1 MNAVA
6 VNNAVPAQN
15 LQEFIAWVK
24 ANPGKVN
31 YGSSGF
37 GSSNHLIPELLNGRL
52 GLTLVHVPFRGG
64 APALQALLA
73 GQVQVMMEN
82 IPTKIGAIR
91 AGQIRALAVTGRER
105 DPSLPDVPTF
115 AEAGIPDIVV
125 EPWFGFM
132 APRGTP
138 DAVIA
143 GLSRLLNEAIADPEV
158 RRKFADL
165 GVRPEGGSPERFNA
179 HVRSEIARWR
189 EVVEVNKIEKLN

>member
-1 MNAVA
+1 M
-6 VNNAVPAQN
+6 
-15 LQEFIAWVK
+15 
-24 ANPGKVN
+24 
-31 YGSSGF
+31 
-37 GSSNHLIPELLNGRL
+37 
-52 GLTLVHVPFRGG
+52 
-64 APALQALLA
+64 
-73 GQVQVMMEN
+73 
-82 IPTKIGAIR
+82 
-91 AGQIRALAVTGRER
+91 
-105 DPSLPDVPTF
+105 PTF

-143 GLSRLLNEAIADPEV
+143 GLSRLLNEALADSEV

-165 GVRPEGGSPERFNA
+165 GVRPEGGPPERFAA

>member
-1 MNAVA
+1 M
-6 VNNAVPAQN
+6 
-15 LQEFIAWVK
+15 
-24 ANPGKVN
+24 
-31 YGSSGF
+31 
-37 GSSNHLIPELLNGRL
+37 LNGRL

-165 GVRPEGGSPERFNA
+165 GVRPEGGPPERFST